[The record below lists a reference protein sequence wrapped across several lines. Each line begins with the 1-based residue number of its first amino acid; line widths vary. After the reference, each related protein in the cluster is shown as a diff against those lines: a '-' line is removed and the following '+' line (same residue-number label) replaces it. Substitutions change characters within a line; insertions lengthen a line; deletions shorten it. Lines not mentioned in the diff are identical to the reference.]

1 MHDHDEISA
10 TDILGTAAVTMQD
23 MIRLGHGP
31 GHEMEFVL
39 KGVTGKQ
46 AGKSTITLGFQ
57 TSARAKRGMS
67 IEAKQKEEA
76 QQVRERKKESNNL
89 LVVWTWRRCGKRR
102 SSTRAHVLG
111 ENMRTHILGKNMGCI
126 SSGGTR
132 TRTLGH

>member
-1 MHDHDEISA
+1 MFPASLPFPLPQVHVHDHDEISA
-10 TDILGTAAVTMQD
+10 SDILGTAAVTMQD

-57 TSARAKRGMS
+57 TSERAKRGMS

-76 QQVRERKKESNNL
+76 QQVREEKELDAHPRIRKEHGVYFVGGA
-89 LVVWTWRRCGKRR
+89 LVV
-102 SSTRAHVLG
+102 
-111 ENMRTHILGKNMGCI
+111 
-126 SSGGTR
+126 
-132 TRTLGH
+132 LGH